1 MAELCFTEGMGIEE
15 KAYVLVN
22 HLLIQDEVQKWK
34 HVMKTE
40 LVQSQYSVDKVQSL
54 RSFAS
59 AKNPLIDCLLKKTK
73 ILGSVKRTVIDM
85 YCVAMQEAAK
95 ASQNHLKEKVADGC
109 ILPGIRTTDGCD
121 LDVVRAARERWD
133 KVTSEKMLSFA
144 SELGRSLVVLKSD
157 VELKPHGNDLAKSPR
172 AQIVKSFM
180 PARFLYDGL
189 DLLQSLQAIK
199 SPNEA
204 CERIGTSAN
213 FWSMTCATE
222 IVKIAIIIFAATVD
236 SIQLQLYTSTF
247 SEYRRVFSEL
257 APGCRQ
263 IGLDEH
269 FLAHGSEFFAEKHR
283 VGDLVLAQKNG
294 LMARHFSKTGCPV
307 GLRSYIWRHILS
319 VSITAQDRSY
329 FEYLQ
334 KQVMQWTYLTDE
346 MYLLD
351 LHQTL
356 GCSDYFVFRDHL
368 ESVVMAFTRDTFV
381 VKHAVRVNGIVKCS
395 LPLEEKLLPNLDRE
409 PEIVATEYRVPP
421 NGVLPFKGFA
431 MYVAPLSY
439 LYADPIEFY
448 YVFREMYIRYW
459 CKLNVI
465 CPEPA
470 SILTLCKLFEDL
482 VARSNPAVFFHL
494 LNVGVKPLDIAFPW
508 IQSAFS
514 SLLDIDQVLLLW
526 DRVIGYDSMDVLAVL
541 AAALFDFRA
550 NELELVNTLEDVN
563 NLFIGL
569 SNVSVV
575 ALLQNYLFTI
585 L

>member
-40 LVQSQYSVDKVQSL
+40 LVQSQYSVD
-54 RSFAS
+54 
-59 AKNPLIDCLLKKTK
+59 KTK

-133 KVTSEKMLSFA
+133 KVTN
-144 SELGRSLVVLKSD
+144 

-213 FWSMTCATE
+213 FWN
-222 IVKIAIIIFAATVD
+222 